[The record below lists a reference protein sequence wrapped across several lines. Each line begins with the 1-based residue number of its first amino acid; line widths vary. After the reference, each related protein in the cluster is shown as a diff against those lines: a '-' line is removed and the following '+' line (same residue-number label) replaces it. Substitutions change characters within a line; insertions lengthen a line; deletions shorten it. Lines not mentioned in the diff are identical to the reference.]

1 MNRIGRA
8 ALPVA
13 CLAVATLLAWALER
27 WARLDDASPIYLLA
41 VTAVAV
47 ACGTVPAIATAV
59 AAFFVYNFVFV
70 EPRLSLAVAGGQEL
84 LTLIVLLVVGIVI
97 GRLAGIGRDRAAVA
111 LRRER
116 EARALFVISRS
127 LATSARAEA
136 TLPVVTER
144 VAVEGALDRAW
155 IGLGSTIAQERV
167 VADTMPG
174 DELPPTDRH
183 AVLQRDQHET
193 SVSWMRVRGPAA
205 AAEPRSRRT
214 ATVYRVAIAYGPE
227 AIGSLWGVAPGDPPL
242 ETARLMAVTADQVA
256 QAIRRDQLARLAVE
270 RAVAERSDE
279 AKSALLELV
288 SHDLRTPLAAIRASA
303 GSLAD
308 VSLSLRGDERRQ
320 LAVAIDREAM
330 RLSRLVENL
339 LGMSRLQG
347 GATAIEIELIPV
359 TDAVRGIVER
369 LGSLLVEHPVEL
381 HLPED
386 LPPACADATFLDQ
399 VLINLLENAAS
410 HTPPG
415 SPVRIAVRTTD
426 DGDIQILVEDGGGGV
441 PDAEL
446 PRIFDRFHRVAAA
459 KRRSQRGAG
468 LGLALVR
475 GLTEAMGGTVRAA
488 RSPLGGLA
496 IIVRLPAGPV
506 PPP

>member
-1 MNRIGRA
+1 MNRIGHA
-8 ALPVA
+8 AVPVL
-13 CLAVATLLAWALER
+13 CLALATLLAGALER

-47 ACGTVPAIATAV
+47 ISGTLPAIATAV
-59 AAFFVYNFVFV
+59 AAFLAYNFVFV

-84 LTLIVLLVVGIVI
+84 LTLILLLVVGVVI
-97 GRLAGIGRDRAAVA
+97 GRLAGVGRDRAAVA

-116 EARALFVISRS
+116 EARALFGISRS
-127 LATSARAEA
+127 LAASARAEA
-136 TLPVVTER
+136 TLPGVVQR
-144 VAVEGALDRAW
+144 VAVEGGLDRAW
-155 IGLGSTIAQERV
+155 IGLGSTIAQERI
-167 VADTMPG
+167 VADTMPS

-193 SVSWMRVRGPAA
+193 SFTWMRVRAAAA
-205 AAEPRSRRT
+205 AAEPRHRRSQGL
-214 ATVYRVAIAYGPE
+214 YRVAIAHGPE
-227 AIGSLWGVAPGDPPL
+227 AIGSLWGVATNDPPL

-256 QAIRRDQLARLAVE
+256 QAIRRDQLAGLAVE
-270 RAVAERSDE
+270 REVAERSDE

-308 VSLSLRGDERRQ
+308 ASLPLAADERRR
-320 LAVAIDREAM
+320 LAVAIDSEAM

-347 GATAIEIELIPV
+347 GGTAIEIELIPV

-369 LGSLLVEHPVEL
+369 MSSLLVAHPVEL
-381 HLPED
+381 QLPED

-410 HTPPG
+410 HTPPA
-415 SPVRIAVRTTD
+415 SPIRVAARTTD
-426 DGDIQILVEDGGGGV
+426 DGLVEIRVEDGGSGV

-446 PRIFDRFHRVAAA
+446 TRIFDRFHRVAGA

-475 GLTEAMGGTVRAA
+475 GLTEAMSGSVHAA
-488 RSPLGGLA
+488 RSSLGGLA
-496 IIVRLPAGPV
+496 VVVRLPAGPT
-506 PPP
+506 PPR